1 MKIKSNG
8 LVKVM
13 IPAIL
18 VGGGFIAL
26 KSYNSKPQEPAA
38 QAAHAQTDDAL
49 KNLSPQ
55 ELKALG
61 IEGDTPQDTL
71 KTIVGSLNAVRQQ
84 QDSLNK
90 QNARLLDENEKLR
103 ESNTNVSGQVNEAVQ
118 GVEKNYHERENQ
130 MRKQQNVLTSKINEL
145 TNKLQNA
152 GKGLADKAKGQ
163 DGDIPLGLGL
173 DGMGAGGGSAPTNG
187 SDGLMWVTPQD
198 SPATSSA
205 QSSGSAGNS
214 AGESRFPTSF
224 LSENALTKKKAS
236 YEQQVKGSTAE
247 KGAEDE
253 AEPVYTLPENS
264 TLIGSRAMTAL
275 LGRVPINGTVTDPYP
290 FKVLIGKD
298 NLTANG
304 IELPDVEGA
313 IVSGTASGDWTLSCV
328 RGQVNSVTFV
338 FTDGT
343 VRTLPKPDRS
353 GKGGNNSNQSG
364 GKETGTSGG
373 IGWISDENGIP
384 CISGT
389 RKSNASSYL
398 PTIGLLGAA
407 GAAGDAIG
415 QNQTTSQTNA
425 YGGVTSTLTGDAG
438 QAVLGKAIS
447 GSSDEITEWVKQRYG
462 QTFDAIYVQP
472 GAKLAVHITRELAI
486 DYEDKGRR
494 VRYDFTL
501 PGEDGSTGGLD

>member
-8 LVKVM
+8 LVKVLV
-13 IPAIL
+13 PAIL
-18 VGGGFIAL
+18 VGGGFIAV
-26 KSYNSKPQEPAA
+26 KSHNSKPAEPAA
-38 QAAHAQTDDAL
+38 QTTAQTNEAQ
-49 KNLSPQ
+49 KNLTPQ

-71 KTIVGSLNAVRQQ
+71 KTIVGSLNAIRQQ
-84 QDSLNK
+84 QDALNK
-90 QNARLLDENEKLR
+90 QNDLLLKENAKLR
-103 ESNTNVSGQVNEAVQ
+103 ERNQNVSGQVNEAVQ
-118 GVEKNYHERENQ
+118 NVQKGYSQREKQLRE
-130 MRKQQNVLTSKINEL
+130 QQNTLTAKLNEL
-145 TNKLQNA
+145 TGQLKNT
-152 GKGLADKAKGQ
+152 GKDLADKATGEN
-163 DGDIPLGLGL
+163 GDIPLGLGL
-173 DGMGAGGGSAPTNG
+173 DGMGAGAGSAPAAG
-187 SDGLMWVTPQD
+187 SDGLMWVSPQD
-198 SPATSSA
+198 GQSSTSSKNGG
-205 QSSGSAGNS
+205 GSTGTDNGNP
-214 AGESRFPTSF
+214 AFPTSF
-224 LSENALTKKKAS
+224 LGENALTKQKAS
-236 YEQQVKGSTAE
+236 YEQQVKGSTSEKEAE
-247 KGAEDE
+247 EE

-264 TLIGSRAMTAL
+264 TLIGSRSMTAL

-328 RGQVNSVTFV
+328 RGQVNSITFV

-353 GKGGNNSNQSG
+353 GKESNNSNQNS

-373 IGWISDENGIP
+373 IGWISDDNGIP
-384 CISGT
+384 CIAGT
-389 RKSNASSYL
+389 RKSNASTYL
-398 PTIGLLGAA
+398 PTIFGLSAA
-407 GAAGDAIG
+407 GAAGDALSQG
-415 QNQTTSQTNA
+415 QYTTQNNVNGISATM
-425 YGGVTSTLTGDAG
+425 TGDAG
-438 QAVLGKAIS
+438 QAALGKALS
-447 GSSDEITEWVKQRYG
+447 GGMSETTDWIKQRYG

-494 VRYDFTL
+494 VRYDFTM

>member
-8 LVKVM
+8 LVKVLV
-13 IPAIL
+13 PAIL
-18 VGGGFIAL
+18 VGGGFIAV
-26 KSYNSKPQEPAA
+26 KSYNSKPQESAT
-38 QAAHAQTDDAL
+38 QATHAQTDGAL

-90 QNARLLDENEKLR
+90 QNTRLLDENEKLR
-103 ESNTNVSGQVNEAVQ
+103 ERNTNVSGQVNEAVQ
-118 GVEKNYHERENQ
+118 GVEKSYHARENQ
-130 MRKQQNVLTSKINEL
+130 MRQQQNVLTSKINEL

-152 GKGLADKAKGQ
+152 GKSVADKTKGP

-173 DGMGAGGGSAPTNG
+173 DGMSGSGGNSPTSG

-198 SPATSSA
+198 SPSTSSS
-205 QSSGSAGNS
+205 QNNSASASS
-214 AGESRFPTSF
+214 AGEAKFPTSF
-224 LSENALTKKKAS
+224 LSENALTKQKGS
-236 YEQQVKGSTAE
+236 YEQQVKGSTSE
-247 KGAEDE
+247 KGEEEE

-353 GKGGNNSNQSG
+353 GKGGNSGNQNG

-415 QNQTTSQTNA
+415 QNQQTSQTNA

-447 GSSDEITEWVKQRYG
+447 GSSDEISEWVKQRYG

-494 VRYDFTL
+494 VRYDFTM

>member
-8 LVKVM
+8 LVKVLV
-13 IPAIL
+13 PAIL
-18 VGGGFIAL
+18 VGGGFIAV
-26 KSYNSKPQEPAA
+26 KSYNNKPQEPAT
-38 QAAHAQTDDAL
+38 QAAHTQTDDAL

-84 QDSLNK
+84 QDSLNR
-90 QNARLLDENEKLR
+90 QNAQLLDENKKLR
-103 ESNTNVSGQVNEAVQ
+103 ERNTNVSGQVNEAVQ
-118 GVEKNYHERENQ
+118 GVEKSYHERENQ
-130 MRKQQNVLTSKINEL
+130 MRQQQNVLTSKINEL

-152 GKGLADKAKGQ
+152 GKGIADKAKNT
-163 DGDIPLGLGL
+163 DSDIPLGLGL
-173 DGMGAGGGSAPTNG
+173 DGMGAGGGNAPASG

-198 SPATSSA
+198 SPSTSSA
-205 QSSGSAGNS
+205 QNNGTSGSS
-214 AGESRFPTSF
+214 AGGSQFPTSF
-224 LSENALTKKKAS
+224 LSENALTKQKAS
-236 YEQQVKGSTAE
+236 YEQQVKGSSAE
-247 KGAEDE
+247 KGAEEE

-304 IELPDVEGA
+304 IELSDVEGA

-353 GKGGNNSNQSG
+353 GKGGNNGNQNG